1 MDYLDDQLIDIFFP
15 QKCNGPTFTIY
26 VKQYDDTVDHIQC
39 STDSTISDIANLL
52 IYRPTYK
59 KYKKINYRMSF
70 NIGGKMYHGHDN
82 TKINTI
88 PYVEDLIFLVS
99 IHL

>member
-1 MDYLDDQLIDIFFP
+1 MDYPDDQLVDIFFP
-15 QKCNGPTFTIY
+15 KKYDGATYTIC
-26 VKQYDDTVDHIQC
+26 VKQYDSTTDIIQC
-39 STDSTISDIANLL
+39 PIDSTISDIANLL

-59 KYKKINYRMSF
+59 KYKNINYRMTF
-70 NIGGKMYHGHDN
+70 NIGGKMYRGYDN

-88 PYVEDLIFLVS
+88 PYVTDLTFLVS

>member
-1 MDYLDDQLIDIFFP
+1 MDYIDDHFIDIFFP
-15 QKCNGPTFTIY
+15 QKYNGPTLTIC
-26 VKQYDDTVDHIQC
+26 VKQYDGTIDNVIC
-39 STDSTISDIANLL
+39 PVDSTISDIANLL
-52 IYRPTYK
+52 IYRPAYK

-70 NIGGKMYHGHDN
+70 NIGGKMYRGYDN

-88 PYVEDLIFLVS
+88 PYVVDLTFLVS